1 MVKQLLDS
9 TNPQEAISVLRS
21 PTKYGL
27 FVDQFSGCFLMDFL
41 LNNGHAVEAAQVAT
55 ILVDRGLCNNELIES
70 LALQSFWSFA
80 KDFKPFESS
89 QVQPPAKNAE
99 VVR

>member
-41 LNNGHAVEAAQVAT
+41 LNNGPAVEAAQVAT

-70 LALQSFWSFA
+70 LALQSFWSFT

-89 QVQPPAKNAE
+89 QVQPPAKSAE